1 MSVLSIEHINAGYGD
16 FQALFD
22 ISLDIVKG
30 ELLALVGANGAGKS
44 TLMRSIAGEIRPMN
58 GRVMFDGQDVTTL
71 PATQRSRL
79 GIGLVPE
86 GRRLFPSLTVEEN
99 LLVGTATK
107 RSGPWDLAAVYE
119 LLPLVQ
125 DRRKRRA
132 AGLSGGEQQAVA
144 IGRALMGNPT
154 LLLLDE
160 VSLGLAPIVIEQLY
174 DALPRIRA
182 EGMTM
187 LLVEQDLTRTLKVAE
202 DIACILEGRVVLQGA
217 AGSFTREQVTNAY
230 FGTGYGSTEEV
241 TA

>member
-1 MSVLSIEHINAGYGD
+1 
-16 FQALFD
+16 
-22 ISLDIVKG
+22 
-30 ELLALVGANGAGKS
+30 
-44 TLMRSIAGEIRPMN
+44 
-58 GRVMFDGQDVTTL
+58 
-71 PATQRSRL
+71 
-79 GIGLVPE
+79 
-86 GRRLFPSLTVEEN
+86 
-99 LLVGTATK
+99 
-107 RSGPWDLAAVYE
+107 
-119 LLPLVQ
+119 
-125 DRRKRRA
+125 
-132 AGLSGGEQQAVA
+132 
-144 IGRALMGNPT
+144 MGNPT